1 MFTKFFPFN
10 FISMIDGEGDNG
22 GSSEID
28 DSGSGYTYF
37 DELGVPPVIE
47 QEQGAP
53 DTSDTDSQS
62 SDSEDKIPPAWG
74 KLFEVLPEQFQK
86 HPVVKGTLKE
96 WDDNFAKVQSDY
108 APYKPL
114 LENKISYEDIQN
126 SIELTRLINANP
138 RYVYEELGKRYG
150 FTPEQG
156 QQQVDDP
163 DAEGNDEDNEIPP
176 NLLELENN
184 PTLKAMKQQLDQ
196 FQEMFQAQEQ
206 AKQQEAEK
214 QAAQQ
219 EINNEWK
226 ELYTDLRMPEG
237 KDLPQNVKNEII
249 RRSVAI
255 GDETGVY
262 SLKAGYKDYADFV
275 NFVRNS
281 RANNTAPTVMPGN
294 GALPSTKKNLGQMEE
309 SERIDHIAAMAKALS
324 EGNGS

>member
-22 GSSEID
+22 GSD
-28 DSGSGYTYF
+28 VDTDSGSDYF

-47 QEQGAP
+47 QENTEPNPA
-53 DTSDTDSQS
+53 SNLAL
-62 SDSEDKIPPAWG
+62 DSEDKIPPAWG

-126 SIELTRLINANP
+126 SIELTKLINANP

-150 FTPEQG
+150 FATEQG

-163 DAEGNDEDNEIPP
+163 NEGDNDEDNELPP

-184 PTLKAMKQQLDQ
+184 PTLKAMKDQLDQ
-196 FQEMFQAQEQ
+196 FQQMFQAQEQ
-206 AKQQEAEK
+206 AKADEAIK
-214 QAAQQ
+214 QSAQQ
-219 EINNEWK
+219 EIQNEWND
-226 ELYTDLRMPEG
+226 LYKDLRIPEG

-255 GDETGVY
+255 GDETGIY
-262 SLKAGYKDYADFV
+262 SLKAGYKDYAEFV
-275 NFVRNS
+275 NYVRNS

-309 SERIDHIAAMAKALS
+309 GERIDHIAAMAKALA

>member
-22 GSSEID
+22 GGTEVD
-28 DSGSGYTYF
+28 TSGSDYF
-37 DELGVPPVIE
+37 DELGVPPVLETE
-47 QEQGAP
+47 QENTEP
-53 DTSDTDSQS
+53 DPASNPA

-86 HPVVKGTLKE
+86 HPVVRDTLKE
-96 WDDNFAKVQSDY
+96 WDNNFAKVQSEY

-114 LENKISYEDIQN
+114 LENKISFEDVQN
-126 SIELTRLINANP
+126 SIELTKLINANP
-138 RYVYEELGKRYG
+138 KYVWEELGKRYG
-150 FTPEQG
+150 FNAEQG

-163 DAEGNDEDNEIPP
+163 EEDNDEEEIPP

-196 FQEMFQAQEQ
+196 FQQMFQAQEQ
-206 AKQQEAEK
+206 AKQQEQER

-219 EINNEWK
+219 EIQNEWN
-226 ELYTDLRMPEG
+226 ELYSQLRIPEG

-255 GDETGVY
+255 GDETGNY
-262 SLKAGYKDYADFV
+262 SLIEGYKQYADFV
-275 NFVRNS
+275 NYVRNT

-294 GALPSTKKNLGQMEE
+294 GALPSTKKNLGQMDDD
-309 SERIDHIAAMAKALS
+309 ERVNHIAAMAKALS

>member
-22 GSSEID
+22 GGTEVD
-28 DSGSGYTYF
+28 TSGSDYF
-37 DELGVPPVIE
+37 DELGVPSVLESE
-47 QEQGAP
+47 QENTEP
-53 DTSDTDSQS
+53 DTASNPA

-86 HPVVKGTLKE
+86 HPVVRDTLKE
-96 WDDNFAKVQSDY
+96 WDNNFAKVQSEY

-138 RYVYEELGKRYG
+138 KYVYDELGKRYG
-150 FTPEQG
+150 FATEQG

-163 DAEGNDEDNEIPP
+163 DEEENDEEEIPP

-196 FQEMFQAQEQ
+196 FQQMFQAQEQ
-206 AKQQEAEK
+206 AKKEAEI
-214 QAAQQ
+214 Q
-219 EINNEWK
+219 ETAKAEIQNEWN
-226 ELYTDLRMPEG
+226 ELYRDLRIPEG

-255 GDETGVY
+255 GDETGIY
-262 SLKAGYKDYADFV
+262 SLKEGYKDYAEFV
-275 NFVRNS
+275 NYVRNT

-294 GALPSTKKNLGQMEE
+294 GALPSTKKNLGQMDEQ
-309 SERIDHIAAMAKALS
+309 ERQDHIAAMAKALV

>member
-1 MFTKFFPFN
+1 MSE
-10 FISMIDGEGDNG
+10 ISESPELTYVDNG
-22 GSSEID
+22 GGEGNSEPD
-28 DSGSGYTYF
+28 YF

-47 QEQGAP
+47 QEQEQP
-53 DTSDTDSQS
+53 NS
-62 SDSEDKIPPAWG
+62 SGNQVTESEDKIPPAWG

-138 RYVYEELGKRYG
+138 KYVYEELGRRYG

-156 QQQVDDP
+156 QQQVEDP
-163 DAEGNDEDNEIPP
+163 NPEDNEEENIPP

-184 PTLKAMKQQLDQ
+184 PTLKAMKDQLDQ
-196 FQEMFQAQEQ
+196 FQQMFQAQEQ
-206 AKQQEAEK
+206 QKQEEQAK

-219 EINNEWK
+219 EINNEWNQ
-226 ELYTDLRMPEG
+226 LYTQLRIPEG

-249 RRSVAI
+249 NRAVAI
-255 GDETGVY
+255 GDRTGQPY
-262 SLKAGYKDYADFV
+262 SLMAGYKEYAELV
-275 NFVRNS
+275 NYVRNT
-281 RANNTAPTVMPGN
+281 RANNSAPAVMPGN
-294 GALPSTKKNLGQMEE
+294 GALPSTKKNLGQMDEDD
-309 SERIDHIAAMAKALS
+309 RINHIAAMAKALN

>member
-1 MFTKFFPFN
+1 
-10 FISMIDGEGDNG
+10 MIDGEGDNG

-28 DSGSGYTYF
+28 DSGSGLSYF

-47 QEQGAP
+47 
-53 DTSDTDSQS
+53 DTNTDSSVGEDQTLNT
-62 SDSEDKIPPAWG
+62 EDKIPPAWG

-86 HPVVKGTLKE
+86 HPVVRDTLKG

-138 RYVYEELGKRYG
+138 RYVFDELGKRYG
-150 FTPEQG
+150 FAPEQG
-156 QQQVDDP
+156 QQQVEDQ
-163 DAEGNDEDNEIPP
+163 ELEEEEDNAP

-184 PTLKAMKQQLDQ
+184 PTLKAMQDQLNTFQQ
-196 FQEMFQAQEQ
+196 MFAAQEQ
-206 AKQQEAEK
+206 AKQDAAIQETAKAEI
-214 QAAQQ
+214 Q
-219 EINNEWK
+219 NEWNQ
-226 ELYTDLRMPEG
+226 LYTQLRIPEG

-255 GDETGVY
+255 GDETGNY
-262 SLKAGYKDYADFV
+262 SLKAGYDQYAEFV
-275 NFVRNS
+275 NFVRNT
-281 RANNTAPTVMPGN
+281 RASNTAPTVMPGN
-294 GALPSTKKNLGQMEE
+294 GALPSTKKNIGQMDED
-309 SERIDHIAAMAKALS
+309 ERINHIAAFAKSLA

>member
-1 MFTKFFPFN
+1 MFIPPAVSPF
-10 FISMIDGEGDNG
+10 IMSKIDEEGDNG
-22 GSSEID
+22 GSVD
-28 DSGSGYTYF
+28 TDSGADYF
-37 DELGVPPVIE
+37 DELGVPPVLETE
-47 QEQGAP
+47 QEVEANSAGNP
-53 DTSDTDSQS
+53 P

-86 HPVVKGTLKE
+86 HPTVRETLKE
-96 WDDNFAKVQSDY
+96 WDNNFAKVQSDY

-126 SIELTRLINANP
+126 SIELTRLISANP
-138 RYVYEELGKRYG
+138 KYVYEELGKRYG
-150 FTPEQG
+150 FGAEQG

-163 DAEGNDEDNEIPP
+163 EEEENEEIPP

-184 PTLKAMKQQLDQ
+184 PTLKAMKDQLDQ
-196 FQEMFQAQEQ
+196 FQQMFQAQEQ
-206 AKQQEAEK
+206 AKADEAVK

-219 EINNEWK
+219 EINNEWN
-226 ELYTDLRMPEG
+226 ELYKDLRIPEG

-255 GDETGVY
+255 GDETGIY
-262 SLKAGYKDYADFV
+262 SIKEGYRDYADFV
-275 NFVRNS
+275 NYVRNT

-294 GALPSTKKNLGQMEE
+294 GALPSTKKNLGQMDED
-309 SERIDHIAAMAKALS
+309 ERVNHIAAMAKALS